1 MRYVGKMT
9 QETEETTE
17 DCPILRPWRNSFA
30 DCADWEAPIA
40 TGTLPALLDSAAA
53 SFGDDPVITFRG
65 RHIGFRALRDHADRV
80 AAGLLR
86 MGVGPGQSVAL
97 YLPNTPW
104 HPVAFFALARTGA
117 RIVHLS
123 PLDAPR
129 ELAHKLHDSGAR
141 LLIATNLPGMLPMAL
156 GLLEKGAVAR
166 LLIGEDAAWG
176 PSPAAQAVPWGAHV
190 QPIPE
195 ADPPPSWPLVTPDDI
210 ALLQYT
216 GGTTGLPKGAML
228 THGNLTAAVSIY
240 RNWHEG
246 ARADPNRRHR
256 VIAVLPLFH
265 IYALTVVL
273 LGSVA
278 LGHEMLLH
286 PRFDV
291 AEVLDDICVK
301 RATWFPGVPTM
312 WIALAN
318 HPDAANCDFSS
329 LALASSG
336 GAPMPFDVE
345 QRVTR
350 LVGSR
355 LGGGWG
361 MTETSPAG
369 TRIPA
374 AAEPAPGL
382 IGIPLPGID
391 LAMVDRTDPGRFLPP
406 GEIGELAV
414 RGPNVFR
421 GYWNKPEE
429 TRAAFHDGF
438 FLTGDIG
445 VMDAR
450 GLFRLLDRKKNMI
463 ISGGFNVYPTAIE
476 AAIYEH
482 PAVAEVIVIGI
493 PDEYRGQAAKAFV
506 TLKPGA
512 APFAIEELKTFLAD
526 KLGRHEIP
534 AALEF
539 RESLPRSPAGKL
551 LAQALR
557 DEENAKHAA
566 T

>member
-1 MRYVGKMT
+1 MRPV
-9 QETEETTE
+9 
-17 DCPILRPWRNSFA
+17 PRPWTTHFA
-30 DCADWEAPIA
+30 DCADWDAPVE
-40 TGTLPALLDSAAA
+40 TGTIPALLDSAAA
-53 SFGDDPVITFRG
+53 TFGDDPMVDFRN
-65 RHIGFRALRDHADRV
+65 RKISFRVLREQADRV
-80 AAGLLR
+80 AAGLMR
-86 MGVGPGQSVAL
+86 MGIGPGEAVAL

-123 PLDAPR
+123 ALDALR
-129 ELAHKLHDSGAR
+129 ELAHKLQDSGAR
-141 LLIATNLPGMLPMAL
+141 TLIATNLPGMLPMAL
-156 GLLEKGAVAR
+156 GLLEKGAVER
-166 LLIGEDAAWG
+166 LLIGEDARWG
-176 PSPAAQAVPWGAHV
+176 ASPAAQEVPWGERV
-190 QPIPE
+190 LPVPE
-195 ADPPPSWPLVTPDDI
+195 ADPPPAWPALTPDDI
-210 ALLQYT
+210 CLLQYT
-216 GGTTGLPKGAML
+216 GGTTGLPKGAIL

-246 ARADPNRRHR
+246 ARGDPNERHR
-256 VIAVLPLFH
+256 IIAVLPLFH

-273 LGSVA
+273 LGAVA
-278 LGHEMLLH
+278 QGHEMLLH

-291 AEVLDDICVK
+291 AEVLHDIGVK

-318 HPDAANCDFSS
+318 HPDAATCDFSS
-329 LALASSG
+329 LAFASSG
-336 GAPMPFDVE
+336 GAPMPFEVE
-345 QRVTR
+345 QRVSGI
-350 LVGSR
+350 VGRR

-369 TRIPA
+369 TRIPQSA
-374 AAEPAPGL
+374 TPAPGL
-382 IGIPLPGID
+382 IGVPLPGID
-391 LAMVDRTDPGRFLPP
+391 LIVVDKTDPSKWLPP
-406 GEIGELAV
+406 GETGELAI

-421 GYWNKPEE
+421 GYWNKSEE
-429 TRAAFHDGF
+429 TKAVFHDGF

-445 VMDAR
+445 VKDER

-463 ISGGFNVYPTAIE
+463 ISGGFNVYPAAIE

-482 PAVAEVIVIGI
+482 PAVAEVIVIGV
-493 PDEYRGQAAKAFV
+493 PDDYRGQAAKAFV

-512 APFAIEELKTFLAD
+512 APLSLDEMKEFLAD

-539 RESLPRSPAGKL
+539 RENLPRSPAGKL

-557 DEENAKHAA
+557 DEESARRAA
-566 T
+566 PPATT